1 MIEFEGQTIVPG
13 AKIKVIGVGGGGC
26 NAVNSM
32 ISSGLSG
39 VDFIVANTDV
49 QALAG
54 NRAPFKV
61 QLGPQL
67 TRGLGAGANPEIGRA
82 AALED
87 RDRLSELLEGAD
99 MIFVTCGM
107 GGGTGTGA
115 TPVIAEVARELGA
128 LTVGVV
134 TKPFGFEGSR
144 RARQAEAGIEALRGS
159 VDTLITIPNQRLMT
173 IADKRTPLLES
184 FRRADQVLLNAVQ
197 GIVELIQNH
206 GYVNVDFADAR
217 AVMADRGMALMGTG
231 FGSGQ
236 DRCMDAM
243 NAAIS
248 SPLLEDISIDGATG
262 MLINIT
268 GPDDLSLTEVDEALS
283 LVREA
288 AHEDA
293 NIIFGSV
300 VDSKMED
307 EVKITIIATGFEAPR
322 PERSLAEHPGQPAGR
337 TLSAPV
343 APAAAQT
350 PALAGRTTP
359 PPLPKEE
366 YALAGSQSRAAGS
379 LLTKGNYAQIVRD
392 VGAELSDELD
402 IPTFLRRGA
411 P

>member
-1 MIEFEGQTIVPG
+1 MIEFEGQTVVPG
-13 AKIKVIGVGGGGC
+13 AKIKVIGVGGGGG

-32 ISSGLSG
+32 IASGLCG
-39 VDFIVANTDV
+39 VDFIVANTDS
-49 QALAG
+49 QALAAS
-54 NRAPFKV
+54 RAPFKF

-87 RDRLSELLEGAD
+87 RDELAELLEGAD

-115 TPVIAEVARELGA
+115 TPIIAEVSRELGA

-134 TKPFGFEGSR
+134 TKPFGFEGNR
-144 RARQAEAGIEALRGS
+144 RARQAAEGIEALRHA
-159 VDTLITIPNQRLMT
+159 VDTLITIPNQRLMSVS
-173 IADKRTPLLES
+173 DKRTPLLES
-184 FRRADQVLLNAVQ
+184 FRRADEVLLNAVQ

-231 FGSGQ
+231 RGHGQ
-236 DRCMDAM
+236 DRCSDAM
-243 NAAIS
+243 HAAVS
-248 SPLLEDISIDGATG
+248 SPLLEDVSIEGATG

-283 LVREA
+283 LVRES

-307 EVKITIIATGFEAPR
+307 EVKITIIATGFDGTGAGASQTASAQRLAPPPAPR
-322 PERSLAEHPGQPAGR
+322 EELALVAVAGR
-337 TLSAPV
+337 GKASGT
-343 APAAAQT
+343 AAVN
-350 PALAGRTTP
+350 RSN
-359 PPLPKEE
+359 
-366 YALAGSQSRAAGS
+366 YSQVLRE
-379 LLTKGNYAQIVRD
+379 
-392 VGAELSDELD
+392 VGAEVDDELD
-402 IPTFLRRGA
+402 IPTFLRRGVVGQS
-411 P
+411 

>member
-13 AKIKVIGVGGGGC
+13 AKIKVIGVGGGGG

-32 ISSGLSG
+32 ISSGLTG

-54 NRAPFKV
+54 NDAPLKI

-67 TRGLGAGANPEIGRA
+67 TRGLGAGANPEIGKA

-87 RDRLSELLEGAD
+87 REKIADLLAGAD
-99 MIFVTCGM
+99 MIFVTAGM

-115 TPVIAEVARELGA
+115 APVIAEVARELGA

-134 TKPFGFEGSR
+134 TKPFGFEGAR
-144 RARQAEAGIEALRGS
+144 RARQAEEGIAALGGA

-173 IADKRTPLLES
+173 VADKRTPLLES
-184 FRRADQVLLNAVQ
+184 FRRADEVLLNAVQ

-217 AVMADRGMALMGTG
+217 AVMADRGLALMGTG
-231 FGSGQ
+231 KGSGQ

-243 NAAIS
+243 NLAVA
-248 SPLLEDISIDGATG
+248 SPLLEDVSIDGATG

-268 GPDDLSLTEVDEALS
+268 GPADLSLSEVDEALS

-300 VDSKMED
+300 VDSKMQD
-307 EVKITIIATGFEAPR
+307 EVKITIIATGFSPSPLAAPR
-322 PERSLAEHPGQPAGR
+322 APAEARQGAAGR
-337 TLSAPV
+337 AVP
-343 APAAAQT
+343 PKQ
-350 PALAGRTTP
+350 LASGQGQARGATP
-359 PPLPKEE
+359 PPLPGQEL
-366 YALAGSQSRAAGS
+366 ALATAPQPGPLARA
-379 LLTKGNYAQIVRD
+379 KYAQVIRE
-392 VGAELSDELD
+392 VGAEVDDELD
-402 IPTFLRRGA
+402 IPTFLRRGST
-411 P
+411 PSL